1 MSIIF
6 LRSRQYETRNQLQ
19 KANWENPKNIESKK
33 HTTSKTMDKWGN
45 QRGSQKLPCKLK
57 METTLQNLWDSM
69 EVFLK
74 GTFIVVQAFFRKPER
89 SQINNINHTLKEL
102 EKE

>member
-1 MSIIF
+1 
-6 LRSRQYETRNQLQ
+6 
-19 KANWENPKNIESKK
+19 
-33 HTTSKTMDKWGN
+33 
-45 QRGSQKLPCKLK
+45 